1 MAKIDIVKKLTEAC
15 SDLTIVKA
23 KIIFDSFLSILKE
36 DSIEKPIILPGFGT
50 FYYRDVKSR
59 KGKVSMRGKIHEYE
73 SKPYKKFCFK
83 TNVKIEE

>member
-15 SDLTIVKA
+15 SDLPMTKA
-23 KIIFDSFLSILKE
+23 KTIFDAILAIIRT

-83 TNVKIEE
+83 TNVKIKE